1 MFVANSKEPWHALQ
15 GDVLSGCIAAF
26 TSWAANHG
34 EQQGLSAAGSYP
46 EGLPPTLLAAYGGCL
61 TARTAAKAA
70 FAKKRRSM
78 LAGDVIE
85 ELGDTIDRLFDQGR
99 H

>member
-1 MFVANSKEPWHALQ
+1 MHAQ

-26 TSWAANHG
+26 TSWAANFG
-34 EQQGLSAAGSYP
+34 EQHGLASATGYP
-46 EGLPPTLLAAYGGCL
+46 EGLPPTMLAAYGGCL

-70 FAKKRRSM
+70 FGKKRRSM

-85 ELGDTIDRLFDQGR
+85 ELGDTVDQLFDQGR